1 MAKYL
6 PLLTNAQIEKIK
18 KELKS
23 YYRPT
28 GHRKI
33 VISPGLNPCHVWQV
47 VHRTAEEKMKRNKNR
62 KAKLGLC
69 EEEEDDDDDEEEK
82 TKRRRKRKPNPY
94 PQYFISDRRQRVNA
108 HILTYFLEYR
118 ITATWPEV
126 ISHLCHNRFCSNIDH
141 LNFETQADNNSRK
154 KCNKKKVC
162 EGHGSLPDCV
172 FPAGS

>member
-33 VISPGLNPCHVWQV
+33 VISSGLNPCHVWQV

-62 KAKLGLC
+62 KAKLGLG
-69 EEEEDDDDDEEEK
+69 EEEEDDDDEEEA
-82 TKRRRKRKPNPY
+82 KRRKKRKSNPY
-94 PQYFISDRRQRVNA
+94 PQYFISD
-108 HILTYFLEYR
+108 I
-118 ITATWPEV
+118 
-126 ISHLCHNRFCSNIDH
+126 
-141 LNFETQADNNSRK
+141 RK
-154 KCNKKKVC
+154 SKCTHPC
-162 EGHGSLPDCV
+162 LFS
-172 FPAGS
+172 